1 MSKICTDIPQ
11 SKKLIELGID
21 IKTADMYYKYVLPK
35 SDKIHHVPEIGNPI
49 ESLEWYNKGYTTF
62 GKEPIKL
69 NEYCIPCWSLSALLN
84 YLREVD
90 YFPEINADEFEVT
103 MQINYYNENEARP
116 LAPVHNIKIK
126 AESFIDACYEMIIT
140 LNELKL
146 L

>member
-1 MSKICTDIPQ
+1 MCWCNNSIKGINYTDEF
-11 SKKLIELGID
+11 SANLYAVKEMKELFD
-21 IKTADMYYKYVLPK
+21 TALNGWDKYWEL
-35 SDKIHHVPEIGNPI
+35 
-49 ESLEWYNKGYTTF
+49 
-62 GKEPIKL
+62 
-69 NEYCIPCWSLSALLN
+69 IPCWSLAALLN

-90 YFPEINADEFEVT
+90 YFPEIDVDEFEVT
-103 MQINYYNENEARP
+103 MLINWP